1 MGVDIQAVREVLSGV
16 ETNLKEAMRENRT
29 ELAAYR
35 MDKGDHLEAALRC
48 VQEAS
53 IELIKVR

>member
-1 MGVDIQAVREVLSGV
+1 MEVGMEAIREVLNGV
-16 ETNLKEAMRENRT
+16 ETNLKEAMRENRN

-35 MDKGDHLEAALRC
+35 IDKGDHLEAALRC